1 MNVLPPISI
10 KLPDGFLNAEER
22 CGFVVNSRQKRVFAV
37 QLDLLEKFF
46 EVCRKH
52 DIRAVAFAGTLLG
65 AVRHRGFIPWD
76 DDADVCMD
84 RANFEKLRAL
94 PRWIGAVILLL
105 GVPFAYF
112 TPYAMH
118 SIRLN
123 YESEGFSNLQGILL
137 RILFYAAAF
146 LMGAAIIQL
155 MPARKTW
162 LSGVGKASLIV
173 YAGSTF
179 LSPHAYLLVASALHL
194 NSNRALNLIGMFLFS
209 LVLILFFSNA

>member
-84 RANFEKLRAL
+84 RANF
-94 PRWIGAVILLL
+94 
-105 GVPFAYF
+105 
-112 TPYAMH
+112 
-118 SIRLN
+118 
-123 YESEGFSNLQGILL
+123 
-137 RILFYAAAF
+137 
-146 LMGAAIIQL
+146 
-155 MPARKTW
+155 
-162 LSGVGKASLIV
+162 
-173 YAGSTF
+173 
-179 LSPHAYLLVASALHL
+179 
-194 NSNRALNLIGMFLFS
+194 
-209 LVLILFFSNA
+209 